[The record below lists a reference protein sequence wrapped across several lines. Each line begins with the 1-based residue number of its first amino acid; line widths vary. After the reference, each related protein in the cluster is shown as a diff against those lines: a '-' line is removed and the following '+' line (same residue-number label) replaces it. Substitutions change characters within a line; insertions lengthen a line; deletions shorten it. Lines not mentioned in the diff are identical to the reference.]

1 MRKLDRGDMIDFVN
15 NTLTISTAFEDATAV
30 PYSEEYKLLQQIRT
44 DFPNLTIV
52 RKARRTP
59 TAKKRNTNMT
69 YANMAKYMSVFQNA
83 VELLAQFEM
92 VKRQSKLEK
101 SPYQFVLTQ
110 FVEQF
115 PDYQELPDFN
125 ATTRNVIDSG
135 AFMKGKDKVQ
145 RQEKAGA

>member
-1 MRKLDRGDMIDFVN
+1 MYADSHVYNPEFSQTPLPPSQHAPTSPLLISFQKSKKEIDAMRKLDRGDMIDFVN

-101 SPYQFVLTQ
+101 SPYQFVLT
-110 FVEQF
+110 
-115 PDYQELPDFN
+115 
-125 ATTRNVIDSG
+125 
-135 AFMKGKDKVQ
+135 
-145 RQEKAGA
+145 